1 MGASTDVLFLALLTF
16 CIFATNKACY
26 LTSDGISI
34 TLDTAA
40 IFSHKKE
47 THMYSSMW
55 SLKENSKPSS
65 AFFILLLIA
74 GDVEYNPGPYD
85 SAELQ
90 NLLDSRGIKLFHLNV
105 CDLFSKISEILLFLQ
120 NTSKVDFL
128 LLSETHI
135 TKSCYSNNES
145 LYAVPGYTFIHRQRN
160 KGKGGRV
167 GA

>member
-1 MGASTDVLFLALLTF
+1 MEFKL
-16 CIFATNKACY
+16 
-26 LTSDGISI
+26 
-34 TLDTAA
+34 
-40 IFSHKKE
+40 
-47 THMYSSMW
+47 
-55 SLKENSKPSS
+55 SS

-74 GDVEYNPGPYD
+74 GDVEYNPEPYD
-85 SAELQ
+85 SAELN

-105 CDLFSKISEILLFLQ
+105 CGLFSKISKILLLLQ